1 MPRSLLKRLMALL
14 LAISFVGGGFG
25 LATADALVFHSH
37 GQQSDATGAP
47 HFDQPGGCG
56 AHAEHC
62 ALSLLASLRQLA
74 STSGI
79 AQRFAA
85 ELRTDTVVA
94 PTLAPRPVDS
104 TNLQPARAPPATAS

>member
-1 MPRSLLKRLMALL
+1 MDDTKHATCGQRESGFVHSIMPRSSLNRLVALL
-14 LAISFVGGGFG
+14 LTISFVGGGFG

-37 GQQSDATGAP
+37 GQQSNAGGAP

-74 STSGI
+74 STAGV
-79 AQRFAA
+79 AQRLTADV
-85 ELRTDTVVA
+85 RDGQVVA
-94 PTLAPRPVDS
+94 P
-104 TNLQPARAPPATAS
+104 

>member
-1 MPRSLLKRLMALL
+1 MPRTLLNRLMALL

-37 GQQSDATGAP
+37 GQRSDATGAP
-47 HFDQPGGCG
+47 HFDPPGGCG

-74 STSGI
+74 STPGI
-79 AQRFAA
+79 VQRFAA
-85 ELRTDTVVA
+85 DLRSDKVVA
-94 PTLAPRPVDS
+94 PIVAPRPLDS
-104 TNLQPARAPPATAS
+104 TNLQPVRAPPTAAS